1 MNCVNGE
8 SVENSSLVFTSEDG
22 VGVSSTFAFK
32 GFPISE
38 IFGVTEWTIE
48 YVATLVPG
56 DYQSFLR
63 GQESQ
68 PFVFYPQSCGVS

>member
-22 VGVSSTFAFK
+22 VGVSSTYAFK
-32 GFPISE
+32 GLPISE
-38 IFGVTEWTIE
+38 IFGAMEWTVE

-63 GQESQ
+63 GLDILN
-68 PFVFYPQSCGVS
+68 VVYYP